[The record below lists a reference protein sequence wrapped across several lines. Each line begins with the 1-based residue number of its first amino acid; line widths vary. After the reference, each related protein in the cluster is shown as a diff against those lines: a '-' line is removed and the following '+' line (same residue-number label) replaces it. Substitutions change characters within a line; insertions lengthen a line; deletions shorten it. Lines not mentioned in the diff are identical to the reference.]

1 MNFTPLL
8 IVAGIV
14 AGVSLLG
21 LVISYWRQSTVFRS
35 YEEYAPDAQ
44 TLAGRLKAEVFRD
57 SLDLVISG
65 NFGRLPTVIR
75 FSHADN
81 TPGLNV
87 RMRAPAT
94 FTMSV
99 VPKGAKT
106 TEGRVLLRTSDD
118 GFDAR
123 FVTRTDQ
130 PTQAR
135 LFVGNKTAL
144 PHIQKLCCSSQ
155 TFLTITAAGVELSEL
170 TIPSP
175 YTAPHIQAHLESMAA
190 LAQELHHMPGADA
203 IKITP
208 YKKERSKII
217 RVALAVG
224 VVTAIVAV
232 VMAMHERSD
241 TPAADNGNSAVQ
253 AASSG
258 VPPADAAQIAGLPDF
273 RLASENDFNPDGA
286 AWTRSRTGR
295 EVSGRV
301 EGSFSGNDATE
312 NAYVLV
318 RDSGPNAGQKRVVM
332 LAKNAVK
339 YDAGYPELAVVG
351 KVPRENFAGIEWVG
365 KPPAPADGDGLL
377 IVRKPNDLRSG
388 TVIYLSGGRTE
399 AAVPVNY
406 LNVGIQ

>member
-1 MNFTPLL
+1 
-8 IVAGIV
+8 
-14 AGVSLLG
+14 
-21 LVISYWRQSTVFRS
+21 
-35 YEEYAPDAQ
+35 
-44 TLAGRLKAEVFRD
+44 
-57 SLDLVISG
+57 
-65 NFGRLPTVIR
+65 
-75 FSHADN
+75 
-81 TPGLNV
+81 
-87 RMRAPAT
+87 MRAPAT

-99 VPKGAKT
+99 VPKGGKA

-135 LFVGNKTAL
+135 LFVGSKAAL

-175 YTAPHIQAHLESMAA
+175 YTAPHIQGHLESMAA

-203 IKITP
+203 IKIAP
-208 YKKERSKII
+208 YKKEQSKII

-224 VVTAIVAV
+224 VLTTIVAV
-232 VMAMHERSD
+232 VMAMSDRSSNP
-241 TPAADNGNSAVQ
+241 PAADASNNAVQ

-258 VPPADAAQIAGLPDF
+258 VPPAEAAQIAGLPDF
-273 RLASENDFNPDGA
+273 RLASASDFNADGA

-301 EGSFSGNDATE
+301 EGSFSGNEATE
-312 NAYVLV
+312 NVYVLV
-318 RDSGPNAGQKRVVM
+318 RESGPNAGQKRVVM

-339 YDAGYPELAVVG
+339 YDAGYPELAAVG

-377 IVRKPNDLRSG
+377 IVRKPDDLRSG